1 MKVTETAG
9 RRSEMNIVPNVPLSS
24 FFCVCG
30 PHAMEVE
37 VDVGSYLT
45 SLRSRNPVVSIANK
59 SNRWHY

>member
-1 MKVTETAG
+1 
-9 RRSEMNIVPNVPLSS
+9 MNIVPNVPLSS

-45 SLRSRNPVVSIANK
+45 SFEITQSCGV
-59 SNRWHY
+59 NRQQE